1 MKYEDEYDD
10 DDDYDDYDDD
20 DGNYNV
26 TTKRMF
32 IAIIPR
38 FFSIGMVASRTD
50 AGSTSLGI
58 AIFMWKVSMTVS
70 LQNYR

>member
-1 MKYEDEYDD
+1 MKYEDEH
-10 DDDYDDYDDD
+10 DDYDEYDDDD